1 MAKKWMVRPVRED
14 DFAAFLDLAAS
25 TGGEL
30 TNIPGDPEVVRW
42 RIDESVLSFDPRVHK
57 AGSHRYLF
65 LLEEA
70 DSRRVAGTCG
80 IISKVGGFHPWYCY
94 QRRHENVTYPPLGID
109 HQVEVLSPISNYNGP
124 SEICSLFMRPESRRG
139 GWGRLLSLSR
149 FHFMA
154 EFARRFDQQ
163 VIAEL
168 RGVTD
173 AARTSPFWESVG
185 RHFFQMDFGKADG
198 LSGVEDKEFI
208 EKLMPKHPLYAAL
221 LPEAARAVI
230 GRAHPDAEAALQIL
244 LREGFVHRGRIDIFD
259 AGPVVEADLG
269 DIRTIRDRRKL
280 PVVRVDET
288 EPGGETYLLSN
299 NRLDFRACVGSTKW
313 LPEEEGVALDR
324 ATAETLELGEG
335 DFVSISSLRDSGGPI
350 GASGQEKKDR
360 LPRDE
365 GAKR

>member
-1 MAKKWMVRPVRED
+1 MARKFVVRPVRED
-14 DFAAFLDLAAS
+14 DFEAFLDLAAS

-42 RIDESVLSFDPRVHK
+42 RIDDSVLSFDPRVHK

-65 LLEEA
+65 LLEDPE
-70 DSRRVAGTCG
+70 SRRVVGTSG

-94 QRRHENVTYPPLGID
+94 ERRYENVTYPPLGVD
-109 HQVEVLSPISNYNGP
+109 HQVEVLSPNSNYNGP
-124 SEICSLFMRPESRRG
+124 SEICSLFIRPESRRG

-173 AARTSPFWESVG
+173 SSRTSPFWESVG
-185 RHFFQMDFGKADG
+185 RHFFQMDFGKADC
-198 LSGVEDKEFI
+198 LSGLEDKEFI

-221 LPEAARAVI
+221 LPSEARAVI
-230 GRAHPDAEAALQIL
+230 GRPHPAAEAALAIL
-244 LREGFVHRGRIDIFD
+244 LREGFVHRGQIDIFD

-269 DIRTIRDRRKL
+269 GIRTIRERRKL
-280 PVVRVDET
+280 PVARVREDL
-288 EPGGETYLLSN
+288 PGREEVLLSN
-299 NRLDFRACVGSTKW
+299 NRLDFRACLGPAIW
-313 LPEEEGVALDR
+313 MPEEEGVAIDR
-324 ATAETLELGEG
+324 ATARALELAEG
-335 DFVSISSLRDSGGPI
+335 DFVSISSLRSSVSVLG
-350 GASGQEKKDR
+350 ER
-360 LPRDE
+360 VEE
-365 GAKR
+365 GAGR